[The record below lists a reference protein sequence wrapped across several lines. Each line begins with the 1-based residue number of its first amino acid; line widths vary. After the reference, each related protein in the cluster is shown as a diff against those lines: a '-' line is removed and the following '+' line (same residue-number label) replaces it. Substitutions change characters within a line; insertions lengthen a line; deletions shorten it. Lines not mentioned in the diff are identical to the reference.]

1 MFRNIRRSEA
11 TELFSFRSSNH
22 TSTYIQDNI
31 FTIMQQPHQIYLT
44 RFQQQSLYMGAR
56 DERDIAARRTG
67 KTDGLVAPYVWMTS
81 NSMPGMLGAWVAV
94 SRQQGFSKTIPG
106 TMAAME
112 RMFGFQIG
120 IHMGWGRPP
129 KHVRPSIFKPKSY
142 ENIIWFANGAQWAL
156 ISLSQTASAN
166 SYTFSACV
174 GDECRFF
181 PKKKVDEELMPAL
194 SGQTHPL
201 GDINFSDYN
210 PLYRS
215 TRFVSDASLT
225 AKGSWLEREDEKLD
239 LEIETGR
246 FKGKTYRWV
255 QNELEEYADKI
266 IRYNDLL
273 YNAKKT
279 GHSLRVVSVEEKTM
293 IRAVAL
299 KMLKHEGMFRIL
311 PNHGNRI
318 TKNMVDMAVYYKLV
332 TAEDAELIYDYEYLI
347 TPDEDF
353 EMQMFL
359 RSKKFQDDY
368 LRELRR
374 SAFVV
379 RRASTLENVD
389 VLGEEYIRQ
398 MKRDLPPYT
407 FMVSILNV
415 KIKKSNDGFYSNLD
429 IDHVHGYIPDEIDPL
444 SQANFRTEK
453 ATGIIGGKKI
463 TSESYQP
470 DFKELSERNDCRMDA
485 DCVNDLPLYLAF
497 DYNANI
503 NTLVVGQ
510 VYQRDGVEA
519 VNVIKS
525 FYVKNERKLRELV
538 DDFSHYYAPKR
549 AVNRDVVYYYDATAK
564 QGASYALTD
573 ERFYQAVIKE
583 LERNGW
589 NVTAIDMGVP
599 EKHEVK
605 HRIINNA
612 LAGIE
617 YPAIRINQTQNPDLI
632 IALQLCEVSIG
643 YQGFRKD
650 KSQEKKA
657 ETEDNLPLQQRTDFT
672 DAFDSLYLGCK
683 FWRGNIGW
691 FVLPDGRNV

>member
-1 MFRNIRRSEA
+1 
-11 TELFSFRSSNH
+11 
-22 TSTYIQDNI
+22 
-31 FTIMQQPHQIYLT
+31 MQQPHQIYLT

-255 QNELEEYADKI
+255 QNELEEYADKV

-279 GHSLRVVSVEEKTM
+279 GHSLRVVSVDEKTI

-318 TKNMVDMAVYYKLV
+318 TKNMVDMAVNYKLV

-470 DFKELSERNDCRMDA
+470 DLKELSERNDCRMDS
-485 DCVNDLPLYLAF
+485 DCINDLPLYLAF

-510 VYQRDGVEA
+510 VYQRDGVET

-549 AVNRDVVYYYDATAK
+549 AINRDVVYFYDATAK

-605 HRIINNA
+605 HRIINNS

>member
-1 MFRNIRRSEA
+1 
-11 TELFSFRSSNH
+11 
-22 TSTYIQDNI
+22 
-31 FTIMQQPHQIYLT
+31 MQQPHQIYLT

-239 LEIETGR
+239 LEIETGK

-255 QNELEEYADKI
+255 QGELEDYADKV

-279 GHSLRVVSVEEKTM
+279 GHTPHVVPAEVKTM

-311 PNHGNRI
+311 PNHGKKI
-318 TKNMVDMAVYYKLV
+318 TKNMVDMAVNYKLV
-332 TAEDAELIYDYEYLI
+332 TAEDAELIHDYEYLL
-347 TPDEDF
+347 TPEEDF

-429 IDHVHGYIPDEIDPL
+429 IDHVHGYINDSGIDPL
-444 SQANFRTEK
+444 TMANWSTQK
-453 ATGIIGGKKI
+453 ATGIIDGKKI

-470 DFKELSERNDCRMDA
+470 DLKELSERNDCRMDA

-538 DDFSHYYAPKR
+538 DDFSRYYAPKR
-549 AVNRDVVYYYDATAK
+549 AVNRDVVYFYDATAK

-605 HRIINNA
+605 HRIINNG

-617 YPAIRINQTQNPDLI
+617 YPAIRINQLNNPDLI
-632 IALQLCEVSIG
+632 IAMQLCEVSIG

-650 KSQEKKA
+650 KSQEKKP
-657 ETEDNLPLQQRTDFT
+657 ETEENLPLQQRTDFT

>member
-1 MFRNIRRSEA
+1 
-11 TELFSFRSSNH
+11 
-22 TSTYIQDNI
+22 
-31 FTIMQQPHQIYLT
+31 MQQPHQIYLT

-239 LEIETGR
+239 LEIETGK

-255 QNELEEYADKI
+255 QGELEDYADKV

-279 GHSLRVVSVEEKTM
+279 RHTPHVVPTEVKTM

-311 PNHGNRI
+311 PNHGKKI
-318 TKNMVDMAVYYKLV
+318 TKNMVDMAVNYKLV
-332 TAEDAELIYDYEYLI
+332 TAEDAELIYDYEYLL
-347 TPDEDF
+347 TPEEDF

-359 RSKKFQDDY
+359 RSKKFQDEY

-485 DCVNDLPLYLAF
+485 DCMNDLPLYLAF

-549 AVNRDVVYYYDATAK
+549 AVKRDVVYFYDATAK

-583 LERNGW
+583 LKRNGW
-589 NVTAIDMGVP
+589 DVTAIDMGVP

-605 HRIINNA
+605 HRIINNG

-617 YPAIRINQTQNPDLI
+617 YPAIRINQPNNPDLI
-632 IALQLCEVSIG
+632 IAMQLCEVSIG

-650 KSQEKKA
+650 KSQEKKP
-657 ETEDNLPLQQRTDFT
+657 ETEENLPLQQRTDFT

-683 FWRGNIGW
+683 FWRSNICW
-691 FVLPDGRNV
+691 FVLPNGRNV

>member
-1 MFRNIRRSEA
+1 
-11 TELFSFRSSNH
+11 
-22 TSTYIQDNI
+22 
-31 FTIMQQPHQIYLT
+31 
-44 RFQQQSLYMGAR
+44 MGAR

-255 QNELEEYADKI
+255 QNELEEYADKV

-279 GHSLRVVSVEEKTM
+279 GHSLRVVSVEEKTI

-318 TKNMVDMAVYYKLV
+318 TKNMVDMAVNYKLV
-332 TAEDAELIYDYEYLI
+332 TAEDAKLIYDYEYLI

-470 DFKELSERNDCRMDA
+470 DLKELSERNDCRMDS

-510 VYQRDGVEA
+510 VYQRDGLEA

-549 AVNRDVVYYYDATAK
+549 AVNRDVVYFYDATAK

-599 EKHEVK
+599 EQHEVK
-605 HRIINNA
+605 HRIINNG

-617 YPAIRINQTQNPDLI
+617 YPAIRINQPNNPDLI
-632 IALQLCEVSIG
+632 IAMQLCEVSIG

-650 KSQEKKA
+650 KSQEKKP

>member
-11 TELFSFRSSNH
+11 IELFNYRSSNH
-22 TSTYIQDNI
+22 TSTYIQDNN

-255 QNELEEYADKI
+255 QNELEEYADKV

-279 GHSLRVVSVEEKTM
+279 GHSLRVVSVEEKTI

-318 TKNMVDMAVYYKLV
+318 TKNMVDMAVNYKLV

-470 DFKELSERNDCRMDA
+470 DLKELSERNDCRMDS

-549 AVNRDVVYYYDATAK
+549 AVNRDVVYFYDSTAK

-617 YPAIRINQTQNPDLI
+617 YPAIRINQPNNPDLI

-650 KSQEKKA
+650 KSQEKKP

>member
-1 MFRNIRRSEA
+1 
-11 TELFSFRSSNH
+11 
-22 TSTYIQDNI
+22 
-31 FTIMQQPHQIYLT
+31 MQQPHQIYLT

-142 ENIIWFANGAQWAL
+142 ENIIWFANGSQWAL

-255 QNELEEYADKI
+255 QNELEEYADKV

-279 GHSLRVVSVEEKTM
+279 GHSLRVVSVEEKTI

-311 PNHGNRI
+311 PNHGKKI
-318 TKNMVDMAVYYKLV
+318 TKNMVDMAVNYKLV

-407 FMVSILNV
+407 FMCSILNV
-415 KIKKSNDGFYSNLD
+415 IIKKSNDGFYSNLD

-463 TSESYQP
+463 TAESYQP
-470 DFKELSERNDCRMDA
+470 DLKELSERNDCRMDS
-485 DCVNDLPLYLAF
+485 DCINDLPLYLAF

-510 VYQRDGVEA
+510 VYQRDGAEA

-549 AVNRDVVYYYDATAK
+549 AVNRDVVYFYDSTAK

-599 EKHEVK
+599 EQHEVK

-617 YPAIRINQTQNPDLI
+617 YPAIRINQPNNPDLI

-650 KSQEKKA
+650 KSQEKKP

>member
-1 MFRNIRRSEA
+1 
-11 TELFSFRSSNH
+11 
-22 TSTYIQDNI
+22 
-31 FTIMQQPHQIYLT
+31 MQQPHQIYLT
-44 RFQQQSLYMGAR
+44 RFQQQSLYMSAR

-142 ENIIWFANGAQWAL
+142 ENIIWFANGSQWAL

-239 LEIETGR
+239 LEIETGK

-255 QNELEEYADKI
+255 QGELEDYADKV

-279 GHSLRVVSVEEKTM
+279 GHTPHVVPAEVKTM

-311 PNHGNRI
+311 PNHGKKI
-318 TKNMVDMAVYYKLV
+318 TKNMVDMAVNYKLV
-332 TAEDAELIYDYEYLI
+332 TTEDAELIYDYEYLL
-347 TPDEDF
+347 TPEEDF

-429 IDHVHGYIPDEIDPL
+429 IDHVHGYINDSGIDPL
-444 SQANFRTEK
+444 TMANWSTQK
-453 ATGIIGGKKI
+453 ATGIIDGKKI

-470 DFKELSERNDCRMDA
+470 DLKELSERNDCRMDA

-538 DDFSHYYAPKR
+538 DDFSRYYAPKR
-549 AVNRDVVYYYDATAK
+549 AVNRDVVYFYDATAK

-617 YPAIRINQTQNPDLI
+617 YPAIRINQLNNPDLI
-632 IALQLCEVSIG
+632 IAMQLCEVSIG

-650 KSQEKKA
+650 KSQEKKP
-657 ETEDNLPLQQRTDFT
+657 ETEENLPLQQRTDFT

-691 FVLPDGRNV
+691 FVLPDGKNV

>member
-1 MFRNIRRSEA
+1 
-11 TELFSFRSSNH
+11 
-22 TSTYIQDNI
+22 
-31 FTIMQQPHQIYLT
+31 MQQPHQIYLT

-239 LEIETGR
+239 LEIETGK

-255 QNELEEYADKI
+255 QGELEDYADKV

-279 GHSLRVVSVEEKTM
+279 GHTPHVVPAEVKTM

-311 PNHGNRI
+311 PNHGKKI
-318 TKNMVDMAVYYKLV
+318 TKNMVDMAVNYKLV
-332 TAEDAELIYDYEYLI
+332 TADDAELIYDYEYLL
-347 TPDEDF
+347 TPEEDF

-359 RSKKFQDDY
+359 RSKKFQDGY

-429 IDHVHGYIPDEIDPL
+429 IDHVHGYINDSGIDPL
-444 SQANFRTEK
+444 TMANWSTQK

-470 DFKELSERNDCRMDA
+470 DLKELSERNDCRMDA

-538 DDFSHYYAPKR
+538 DDFSRYYAPKR
-549 AVNRDVVYYYDATAK
+549 AVNRDVVYFYDSTAK

-599 EKHEVK
+599 ENHEVK
-605 HRIINNA
+605 HRIINNG

-617 YPAIRINQTQNPDLI
+617 YPAIRINQLNNPDLI

-650 KSQEKKA
+650 KSQEKKP
-657 ETEDNLPLQQRTDFT
+657 ETEENLPLQQRTDFT

>member
-1 MFRNIRRSEA
+1 
-11 TELFSFRSSNH
+11 
-22 TSTYIQDNI
+22 
-31 FTIMQQPHQIYLT
+31 MQQPHQIYLT

-255 QNELEEYADKI
+255 QNELEEYADKV

-279 GHSLRVVSVEEKTM
+279 GHSLRVVSVEEKTI

-311 PNHGNRI
+311 PNHGKRI
-318 TKNMVDMAVYYKLV
+318 TKNMVDMAVNYKLV

-470 DFKELSERNDCRMDA
+470 DLKELSARNDCRMDS
-485 DCVNDLPLYLAF
+485 DCINDLPLYLAF

-525 FYVKNERKLRELV
+525 FYVKNERKLRDLV

-549 AVNRDVVYYYDATAK
+549 AVNRDVVYYYDSTAK

-605 HRIINNA
+605 HRIINNG

-617 YPAIRINQTQNPDLI
+617 YPAIRINQPNNPDLI

-650 KSQEKKA
+650 KSQEKKP
-657 ETEDNLPLQQRTDFT
+657 ETEENLPLQQRTDFT

>member
-1 MFRNIRRSEA
+1 
-11 TELFSFRSSNH
+11 
-22 TSTYIQDNI
+22 
-31 FTIMQQPHQIYLT
+31 MQQPHQIYLT

-255 QNELEEYADKI
+255 QNELEEYADKV

-279 GHSLRVVSVEEKTM
+279 GHSLRVVSVEEKTI

-318 TKNMVDMAVYYKLV
+318 TKNMVDMAVNYKLV
-332 TAEDAELIYDYEYLI
+332 TAEDAKLIYDYEYLI

-470 DFKELSERNDCRMDA
+470 DLKELSERNDCRMDS

-510 VYQRDGVEA
+510 VYQRDGLEA

-549 AVNRDVVYYYDATAK
+549 AVNRDVVYFYDATAK

-599 EKHEVK
+599 ERHEVK
-605 HRIINNA
+605 HRIINNG

-617 YPAIRINQTQNPDLI
+617 YPAIRINQPNNPDLI
-632 IALQLCEVSIG
+632 IAMQLCEVSIG

-650 KSQEKKA
+650 KSQEKKP

>member
-1 MFRNIRRSEA
+1 M
-11 TELFSFRSSNH
+11 H
-22 TSTYIQDNI
+22 
-31 FTIMQQPHQIYLT
+31 QPHQIYLT

-239 LEIETGR
+239 LEIETGK

-255 QNELEEYADKI
+255 QGELEDYADKV

-279 GHSLRVVSVEEKTM
+279 GHTPHVVPAEVKAM

-311 PNHGNRI
+311 PNHGKKI
-318 TKNMVDMAVYYKLV
+318 TKNMVDMAVNYKLV
-332 TAEDAELIYDYEYLI
+332 TAEDAELIYDYEYLL
-347 TPDEDF
+347 TPEEDF

-429 IDHVHGYIPDEIDPL
+429 IDHVHGYINDSGIDPL
-444 SQANFRTEK
+444 TMANWSTQK
-453 ATGIIGGKKI
+453 ATGIIDGKKI

-470 DFKELSERNDCRMDA
+470 DLKELSERNDCRMDA

-538 DDFSHYYAPKR
+538 DDFSRYYAPKR
-549 AVNRDVVYYYDATAK
+549 AVNRDVVYFYDATAK

-605 HRIINNA
+605 HRIINNG

-617 YPAIRINQTQNPDLI
+617 YPAIRINQLNNPDLI
-632 IALQLCEVSIG
+632 IAMQLCEVSIG

-650 KSQEKKA
+650 KSQEKKP
-657 ETEDNLPLQQRTDFT
+657 ETEENLPLQQRTDFT

>member
-1 MFRNIRRSEA
+1 
-11 TELFSFRSSNH
+11 
-22 TSTYIQDNI
+22 
-31 FTIMQQPHQIYLT
+31 MQQPHQIYLT

-67 KTDGLVAPYVWMTS
+67 KSDGLVAPYVWMTS

-239 LEIETGR
+239 LEIETGK

-255 QNELEEYADKI
+255 QGELEDYADKV

-279 GHSLRVVSVEEKTM
+279 GHTPHVVPAEVKTM

-311 PNHGNRI
+311 PNHGKKI
-318 TKNMVDMAVYYKLV
+318 TKNMVDMAVNYKLV
-332 TAEDAELIYDYEYLI
+332 TAEDAELIYDYEYLL
-347 TPDEDF
+347 TPEEDF

-359 RSKKFQDDY
+359 RSKKFQDEY

-429 IDHVHGYIPDEIDPL
+429 IDHVHGYINDSGIDPL
-444 SQANFRTEK
+444 TMANWSTQK
-453 ATGIIGGKKI
+453 ATGIIDGKKI

-470 DFKELSERNDCRMDA
+470 DLKELSERNDCRMDA

-538 DDFSHYYAPKR
+538 DDFSRYYAPKR
-549 AVNRDVVYYYDATAK
+549 AVNRDVVYFYDATAK

-589 NVTAIDMGVP
+589 NVTGIDMGVP

-605 HRIINNA
+605 HRIINNG

-617 YPAIRINQTQNPDLI
+617 YPAIRINQLNNPDLI
-632 IALQLCEVSIG
+632 IAMQLCEVSIG

-650 KSQEKKA
+650 KSQEKKP
-657 ETEDNLPLQQRTDFT
+657 ETEENLPLQQRTDFT

-691 FVLPDGRNV
+691 FVLPNGRNV

>member
-1 MFRNIRRSEA
+1 
-11 TELFSFRSSNH
+11 
-22 TSTYIQDNI
+22 
-31 FTIMQQPHQIYLT
+31 
-44 RFQQQSLYMGAR
+44 MGAR

-129 KHVRPSIFKPKSY
+129 KHVRPSIFKPKNY
-142 ENIIWFANGAQWAL
+142 DNIIWFANGAQWAL

-201 GDINFSDYN
+201 GDINFTDHN

-225 AKGSWLEREDEKLD
+225 AKGSWLEREEEKLD
-239 LEIETGR
+239 LEIETGM

-255 QNELEEYADKI
+255 QGELEEYADKV

-279 GHSLRVVSVEEKTM
+279 GHTPHVVPAEVKTM

-311 PNHGNRI
+311 PNHGQKV
-318 TKNMVDMAVYYKLV
+318 TKNMVDMAVNYKLV
-332 TAEDAELIYDYEYLI
+332 TAEDAELIYDYEYLL
-347 TPDEDF
+347 TPEEDF

-359 RSKKFQDDY
+359 RSKKFQEGY

-444 SQANFRTEK
+444 SQATFRTEK

-470 DFKELSERNDCRMDA
+470 DLKELSERNDCRMDS

-510 VYQRDGVEA
+510 VYQRDGVET

-549 AVNRDVVYYYDATAK
+549 AVNRDVVYFYDATAK

-605 HRIINNA
+605 HRIINNG

-617 YPAIRINQTQNPDLI
+617 YPAIRINQPNNPDLI
-632 IALQLCEVSIG
+632 IAMQLCEVSIG

-650 KSQEKKA
+650 KSQEKKP

>member
-1 MFRNIRRSEA
+1 
-11 TELFSFRSSNH
+11 
-22 TSTYIQDNI
+22 
-31 FTIMQQPHQIYLT
+31 MQQPHQIYLT

-255 QNELEEYADKI
+255 QNELEEYADKV

-279 GHSLRVVSVEEKTM
+279 GHSLRVVSVEEKTI

-318 TKNMVDMAVYYKLV
+318 TKNMVDMAVNYKLV

-470 DFKELSERNDCRMDA
+470 DLKELSERNDCRMDS
-485 DCVNDLPLYLAF
+485 DCINDLPLYLAF

-510 VYQRDGVEA
+510 VYQRDGLEA

-605 HRIINNA
+605 HRIINNG

-617 YPAIRINQTQNPDLI
+617 YPAIRINQPNNPDLI

-650 KSQEKKA
+650 KSQEKKP

>member
-1 MFRNIRRSEA
+1 
-11 TELFSFRSSNH
+11 
-22 TSTYIQDNI
+22 
-31 FTIMQQPHQIYLT
+31 MQQPHQIYLT

-255 QNELEEYADKI
+255 QNELEEYADKV

-279 GHSLRVVSVEEKTM
+279 GHSLRVVSVEEKTI

-299 KMLKHEGMFRIL
+299 KMLMHEGMFRIL
-311 PNHGNRI
+311 PNHGKKI
-318 TKNMVDMAVYYKLV
+318 TKNMVDMAVNYKLV

-470 DFKELSERNDCRMDA
+470 DLKELSERNDCRMDS

-510 VYQRDGVEA
+510 VYQRDGLEA

-549 AVNRDVVYYYDATAK
+549 AVNRDVVYFYDSTAK

-599 EKHEVK
+599 EQHEVK

-617 YPAIRINQTQNPDLI
+617 YPAIRINQPNNPDLI

-650 KSQEKKA
+650 KSQEKKP

>member
-1 MFRNIRRSEA
+1 
-11 TELFSFRSSNH
+11 
-22 TSTYIQDNI
+22 
-31 FTIMQQPHQIYLT
+31 MQQPHQIYLT
-44 RFQQQSLYMGAR
+44 RFQQQSLYMSAR

-239 LEIETGR
+239 LEIETGK

-255 QNELEEYADKI
+255 QGELEDYADKV

-279 GHSLRVVSVEEKTM
+279 GHTPHVVPAEVKTM

-311 PNHGNRI
+311 PNHGKKI
-318 TKNMVDMAVYYKLV
+318 TKNMVDMAVNYKLV
-332 TAEDAELIYDYEYLI
+332 TAEDAELIYDYEYLL
-347 TPDEDF
+347 TPEEDF

-485 DCVNDLPLYLAF
+485 DCMNDLPLYLAF

-549 AVNRDVVYYYDATAK
+549 AVKRDVVYFYDATAK

-583 LERNGW
+583 LKRNGW
-589 NVTAIDMGVP
+589 DVTAIDMGVP

-605 HRIINNA
+605 HRIINNG

-617 YPAIRINQTQNPDLI
+617 YPSIRINQPNNPDLI
-632 IALQLCEVSIG
+632 IAMQLCEVSIG

-650 KSQEKKA
+650 KSQEKKP
-657 ETEDNLPLQQRTDFT
+657 ETEENLPLQQRTDFT

-683 FWRGNIGW
+683 FWRSNICW
-691 FVLPDGRNV
+691 FVLPNGRNV

>member
-1 MFRNIRRSEA
+1 
-11 TELFSFRSSNH
+11 
-22 TSTYIQDNI
+22 
-31 FTIMQQPHQIYLT
+31 MQQPHQIYLT

-225 AKGSWLEREDEKLD
+225 AKGSWLEREDEKLN
-239 LEIETGR
+239 LKIETGM

-255 QNELEEYADKI
+255 QSELEDYADKV

-273 YNAKKT
+273 YNARKT
-279 GHSLRVVSVEEKTM
+279 GHTPHVVPAEVKTM

-311 PNHGNRI
+311 PNHGKKI
-318 TKNMVDMAVYYKLV
+318 TKNMVDMAVNYKLV

-347 TPDEDF
+347 TPEEDF

-359 RSKKFQDDY
+359 RSKKFQDGY

-485 DCVNDLPLYLAF
+485 DCMNDLPLYLAF

-549 AVNRDVVYYYDATAK
+549 AVKRDVVYFYDATAK

-583 LERNGW
+583 LKRNGW
-589 NVTAIDMGVP
+589 DVTAIDMGVP

-605 HRIINNA
+605 HRIINNG

-617 YPAIRINQTQNPDLI
+617 YPAIRINQPNNPDLI
-632 IALQLCEVSIG
+632 IAMQLCEVSIG

-650 KSQEKKA
+650 KSQEKKP
-657 ETEDNLPLQQRTDFT
+657 ETEENLPLQQRTDFT

-683 FWRGNIGW
+683 FWRSNICW
-691 FVLPDGRNV
+691 FVLPNGRNV

>member
-1 MFRNIRRSEA
+1 
-11 TELFSFRSSNH
+11 
-22 TSTYIQDNI
+22 
-31 FTIMQQPHQIYLT
+31 MQQPHQIYLT

-255 QNELEEYADKI
+255 QNELEEYADKV

-279 GHSLRVVSVEEKTM
+279 GHSLRVVSVEEKTI

-311 PNHGNRI
+311 PNHGKKI
-318 TKNMVDMAVYYKLV
+318 TKNMVDMAVNYKLV

-359 RSKKFQDDY
+359 RSKKFQEDY

-453 ATGIIGGKKI
+453 TTGIIGGKKI
-463 TSESYQP
+463 TAESYQP
-470 DFKELSERNDCRMDA
+470 DLKELSERNDCRMDA

-510 VYQRDGVEA
+510 VYQRDGLEA

-549 AVNRDVVYYYDATAK
+549 AVNRDVVYFYDSTAK

-599 EKHEVK
+599 EQHEVK

-617 YPAIRINQTQNPDLI
+617 YPAIRINQPNNPDLI

-650 KSQEKKA
+650 KSQEKKP

>member
-1 MFRNIRRSEA
+1 
-11 TELFSFRSSNH
+11 
-22 TSTYIQDNI
+22 
-31 FTIMQQPHQIYLT
+31 MQQPHQIYLT

-142 ENIIWFANGAQWAL
+142 ENIIWFANGSQWAL

-201 GDINFSDYN
+201 GDINFPDYN
-210 PLYRS
+210 PLSRS
-215 TRFVSDASLT
+215 ARFVSDASLT

-239 LEIETGR
+239 LEIETGK

-255 QNELEEYADKI
+255 QGELEDYADKV

-279 GHSLRVVSVEEKTM
+279 GHTPHVVPAEVKTM

-311 PNHGNRI
+311 PNHGKKI
-318 TKNMVDMAVYYKLV
+318 TKNMVDMAVNYKLV

-347 TPDEDF
+347 TPEEDF

-429 IDHVHGYIPDEIDPL
+429 IDHVHGYINDSGIDPL
-444 SQANFRTEK
+444 TMANWSTQK
-453 ATGIIGGKKI
+453 ATGIIDGKKI

-470 DFKELSERNDCRMDA
+470 DLKELSERNDCRMDA

-538 DDFSHYYAPKR
+538 DDFSRYYAPKR
-549 AVNRDVVYYYDATAK
+549 AVNRDVVYFYDATAK

-617 YPAIRINQTQNPDLI
+617 YPAIRINQLNNPDLI
-632 IALQLCEVSIG
+632 IAMQLCEVSIG

-650 KSQEKKA
+650 KSQEKKP
-657 ETEDNLPLQQRTDFT
+657 ETEENLPLQQRTDFT

-691 FVLPDGRNV
+691 FVLPDGKNV

>member
-1 MFRNIRRSEA
+1 
-11 TELFSFRSSNH
+11 
-22 TSTYIQDNI
+22 
-31 FTIMQQPHQIYLT
+31 MQQPHQIYLT

-255 QNELEEYADKI
+255 QNELEEYADKV

-279 GHSLRVVSVEEKTM
+279 GHSLRVVSVEEKTI

-318 TKNMVDMAVYYKLV
+318 TKNMVDMAVNYKLV

-470 DFKELSERNDCRMDA
+470 DLKELSERNDCRMDS
-485 DCVNDLPLYLAF
+485 DCINDLPLYLAF

-549 AVNRDVVYYYDATAK
+549 AVNRDVVYYYDSTAK

-599 EKHEVK
+599 EQHEVK
-605 HRIINNA
+605 HRIINNG

-617 YPAIRINQTQNPDLI
+617 YPAIRINQPNNPDLI

-650 KSQEKKA
+650 KSQEKKP

>member
-1 MFRNIRRSEA
+1 
-11 TELFSFRSSNH
+11 
-22 TSTYIQDNI
+22 
-31 FTIMQQPHQIYLT
+31 MQQTHQIYLT

-239 LEIETGR
+239 LEIETGK

-255 QNELEEYADKI
+255 QGELEDYAEKV

-279 GHSLRVVSVEEKTM
+279 GHTPHVVPAEVKTM

-311 PNHGNRI
+311 PNHGKKI
-318 TKNMVDMAVYYKLV
+318 TKNMVDMAVNYKLV
-332 TAEDAELIYDYEYLI
+332 TAEDAELIYDYEYLL
-347 TPDEDF
+347 TPEEDF

-359 RSKKFQDDY
+359 RSKKFQDEY

-429 IDHVHGYIPDEIDPL
+429 IDHVHGYINDSGIDPL
-444 SQANFRTEK
+444 TMANWSTQK

-470 DFKELSERNDCRMDA
+470 DLKELSERNDCRMDA

-538 DDFSHYYAPKR
+538 DDFSRYYAPKR
-549 AVNRDVVYYYDATAK
+549 AVNRDVVYYYDSTAK

-583 LERNGW
+583 LKRNGW

-599 EKHEVK
+599 EEHEVK
-605 HRIINNA
+605 HRIINNG

-617 YPAIRINQTQNPDLI
+617 YPAIRINQLNNPDLI

-650 KSQEKKA
+650 KSQEKKP
-657 ETEDNLPLQQRTDFT
+657 ETEENLPLQQRTDFT
-672 DAFDSLYLGCK
+672 DAFDTLYLGCK

>member
-1 MFRNIRRSEA
+1 
-11 TELFSFRSSNH
+11 
-22 TSTYIQDNI
+22 
-31 FTIMQQPHQIYLT
+31 
-44 RFQQQSLYMGAR
+44 MGAR

-255 QNELEEYADKI
+255 QNELEEYADKV

-279 GHSLRVVSVEEKTM
+279 GHSLRVVSVEEKTI

-318 TKNMVDMAVYYKLV
+318 TKNMVDMAVNYKLV
-332 TAEDAELIYDYEYLI
+332 TAEDAKLIYDYEYLI

-470 DFKELSERNDCRMDA
+470 DLKELSERNDCRMDS

-510 VYQRDGVEA
+510 VYQRDGLEA

-549 AVNRDVVYYYDATAK
+549 AVNRDVVYFYDATAK

-605 HRIINNA
+605 HRIINNG

-617 YPAIRINQTQNPDLI
+617 YPAIRINQPNNPDLI

>member
-1 MFRNIRRSEA
+1 
-11 TELFSFRSSNH
+11 
-22 TSTYIQDNI
+22 
-31 FTIMQQPHQIYLT
+31 MQQPHQIYLT

-255 QNELEEYADKI
+255 QNELEEYADKV

-279 GHSLRVVSVEEKTM
+279 GHSLRVVSVEEKTI

-318 TKNMVDMAVYYKLV
+318 TKNMVDMAVNYKLV

-463 TSESYQP
+463 TAESYQP
-470 DFKELSERNDCRMDA
+470 DLKELSERNDCRMDS
-485 DCVNDLPLYLAF
+485 DCINDLPLYLAF

-510 VYQRDGVEA
+510 VYQRDGVET

-525 FYVKNERKLRELV
+525 FYVKNERKLRDLV

-605 HRIINNA
+605 HRIINNG

-617 YPAIRINQTQNPDLI
+617 YPAIRINQPNNPDLI

-650 KSQEKKA
+650 KSQEKKP
-657 ETEDNLPLQQRTDFT
+657 ETEENLPLQQRTDFT

>member
-1 MFRNIRRSEA
+1 
-11 TELFSFRSSNH
+11 
-22 TSTYIQDNI
+22 
-31 FTIMQQPHQIYLT
+31 MQQPHQIYLT
-44 RFQQQSLYMGAR
+44 RFQQQSLYMSAR

-239 LEIETGR
+239 LEIETGK

-255 QNELEEYADKI
+255 QGELEDYADKV

-279 GHSLRVVSVEEKTM
+279 GHMPHVVPAEVKTM

-311 PNHGNRI
+311 PNHGKKI
-318 TKNMVDMAVYYKLV
+318 TKNMVDMAVNYKLV
-332 TAEDAELIYDYEYLI
+332 TAEDAELIYDYEYLL
-347 TPDEDF
+347 TPEEDF

-359 RSKKFQDDY
+359 RSKKFLDGY

-415 KIKKSNDGFYSNLD
+415 KIKKSYDGFYSNLD
-429 IDHVHGYIPDEIDPL
+429 IDHVHGYINDSGIDPL
-444 SQANFRTEK
+444 TMANWSTQK
-453 ATGIIGGKKI
+453 ATGIIDGKKI

-470 DFKELSERNDCRMDA
+470 DLKELSERNDCRMDA

-538 DDFSHYYAPKR
+538 DDFSRYYAPKR
-549 AVNRDVVYYYDATAK
+549 AVNRDVVYFYDATAK

-583 LERNGW
+583 LKRNGW
-589 NVTAIDMGVP
+589 NVTGIDMGVP

-605 HRIINNA
+605 HRIINNG

-617 YPAIRINQTQNPDLI
+617 YPAIRINQLNNPDLI
-632 IALQLCEVSIG
+632 IAMQLCEVSIG
-643 YQGFRKD
+643 YQGFRKN
-650 KSQEKKA
+650 KSQEKKP
-657 ETEDNLPLQQRTDFT
+657 ETEENLPLQQRTDFT

>member
-1 MFRNIRRSEA
+1 
-11 TELFSFRSSNH
+11 
-22 TSTYIQDNI
+22 
-31 FTIMQQPHQIYLT
+31 MQQPHQIYLT

-239 LEIETGR
+239 LEIETGK

-255 QNELEEYADKI
+255 QSELEDYADKV

-273 YNAKKT
+273 YNARKT
-279 GHSLRVVSVEEKTM
+279 GHTPHVVPAEVKAM

-311 PNHGNRI
+311 PNHGKKI
-318 TKNMVDMAVYYKLV
+318 TKNMVDMAVNYKLV

-347 TPDEDF
+347 TPEEDF

-359 RSKKFQDDY
+359 RSKKFQDGY

-485 DCVNDLPLYLAF
+485 DCMNDLPLYLAF

-549 AVNRDVVYYYDATAK
+549 AVKRDVVYFYDATAK

-583 LERNGW
+583 LKRNGW
-589 NVTAIDMGVP
+589 DVTAIDMGVP

-605 HRIINNA
+605 HRIINNG

-617 YPAIRINQTQNPDLI
+617 YPAIRINQPNNPDLI
-632 IALQLCEVSIG
+632 IAMQLCEVSIG

-650 KSQEKKA
+650 KSQEKKP
-657 ETEDNLPLQQRTDFT
+657 ETEENLPLQQRTDFT

>member
-1 MFRNIRRSEA
+1 
-11 TELFSFRSSNH
+11 
-22 TSTYIQDNI
+22 
-31 FTIMQQPHQIYLT
+31 MQQPHQIYLT

-239 LEIETGR
+239 LEIETGK

-255 QNELEEYADKI
+255 QGELEDYADKV

-279 GHSLRVVSVEEKTM
+279 GHTPHVVPAEVKTM

-311 PNHGNRI
+311 PNHGKKI
-318 TKNMVDMAVYYKLV
+318 TKNMVDMAVNYKLV
-332 TAEDAELIYDYEYLI
+332 TAEDAELIYDYEYLL
-347 TPDEDF
+347 TPEEDF

-359 RSKKFQDDY
+359 RSKKFQDEY

-429 IDHVHGYIPDEIDPL
+429 IDHVHGYINDSGIDPL
-444 SQANFRTEK
+444 TMANWSTQK
-453 ATGIIGGKKI
+453 ATGIIDGKKI

-470 DFKELSERNDCRMDA
+470 NLKELSERNDCRMDA

-538 DDFSHYYAPKR
+538 DDFSRYYAPKR
-549 AVNRDVVYYYDATAK
+549 AVNRDVVYFYDATAK

-605 HRIINNA
+605 HRIINNG

-617 YPAIRINQTQNPDLI
+617 YPAIRINQLNNPDLI
-632 IALQLCEVSIG
+632 IAMQLCEVSIG

-650 KSQEKKA
+650 KSQEKKP
-657 ETEDNLPLQQRTDFT
+657 ETEENLPLQQRTDFT

>member
-1 MFRNIRRSEA
+1 
-11 TELFSFRSSNH
+11 
-22 TSTYIQDNI
+22 
-31 FTIMQQPHQIYLT
+31 MQQPHQIYLT

-255 QNELEEYADKI
+255 QNELEEYADKV

-279 GHSLRVVSVEEKTM
+279 GHSLRVVSVEEKTI

-318 TKNMVDMAVYYKLV
+318 TKNMVDMAVNYKLV

-470 DFKELSERNDCRMDA
+470 DLKELSERNDCRMDS

-510 VYQRDGVEA
+510 VYQRDGVET

-549 AVNRDVVYYYDATAK
+549 AVNRDVVYYYDSTAK

-573 ERFYQAVIKE
+573 ERYYQAVIKE

-599 EKHEVK
+599 ERHEVK
-605 HRIINNA
+605 HRIINNG

-617 YPAIRINQTQNPDLI
+617 YPAIRINQPNNPDLI

-650 KSQEKKA
+650 KSQEKKP

>member
-1 MFRNIRRSEA
+1 
-11 TELFSFRSSNH
+11 
-22 TSTYIQDNI
+22 
-31 FTIMQQPHQIYLT
+31 MQQPHQIYLT

-106 TMAAME
+106 TMVAME

-255 QNELEEYADKI
+255 QNELEEYADKV

-279 GHSLRVVSVEEKTM
+279 GHSLRVVSVEEKTI

-311 PNHGNRI
+311 PNHGKKI
-318 TKNMVDMAVYYKLV
+318 TKNMVDMAVNYKLV

-463 TSESYQP
+463 TAESYQP
-470 DFKELSERNDCRMDA
+470 DLKELSERNDCRMDS

-510 VYQRDGVEA
+510 VYQRDGLEA

-549 AVNRDVVYYYDATAK
+549 AVNRDVVYFYDSTAK

-599 EKHEVK
+599 ENHEVK

-617 YPAIRINQTQNPDLI
+617 YPAIRINQPNNPDLI

>member
-1 MFRNIRRSEA
+1 
-11 TELFSFRSSNH
+11 
-22 TSTYIQDNI
+22 
-31 FTIMQQPHQIYLT
+31 MQQPHQIYLT

-239 LEIETGR
+239 LEIETGK

-255 QNELEEYADKI
+255 QGELEDYADKV

-279 GHSLRVVSVEEKTM
+279 GHTPHVVPAEVKTM

-311 PNHGNRI
+311 PNHGKKI
-318 TKNMVDMAVYYKLV
+318 TKNMVDMAVNYKLV
-332 TAEDAELIYDYEYLI
+332 TAEDAELIHDYEYLL
-347 TPDEDF
+347 TPEEDF

-429 IDHVHGYIPDEIDPL
+429 IDHVHGYINDSGIDPL
-444 SQANFRTEK
+444 TMANWSTQK
-453 ATGIIGGKKI
+453 ATGIIDGKKI

-470 DFKELSERNDCRMDA
+470 DLKELSERNDCRMDA

-538 DDFSHYYAPKR
+538 DDFSRYYAPKR
-549 AVNRDVVYYYDATAK
+549 AVNRDVVYFYDATAK

-617 YPAIRINQTQNPDLI
+617 YPAIRINQLNNPDLI
-632 IALQLCEVSIG
+632 IAMQLCEVSIG

-650 KSQEKKA
+650 KSQEKKP
-657 ETEDNLPLQQRTDFT
+657 ETEENLPLQQRTDFT

>member
-1 MFRNIRRSEA
+1 
-11 TELFSFRSSNH
+11 
-22 TSTYIQDNI
+22 
-31 FTIMQQPHQIYLT
+31 MQQPHQIYLT

-255 QNELEEYADKI
+255 QNELEEYADKV

-279 GHSLRVVSVEEKTM
+279 GHSLRVVSVEEKTI

-311 PNHGNRI
+311 PNHGKKI
-318 TKNMVDMAVYYKLV
+318 TKNMVDMAVNYKLV

-463 TSESYQP
+463 TAESYQP
-470 DFKELSERNDCRMDA
+470 DLKELSERNDCRMDS
-485 DCVNDLPLYLAF
+485 DCINDLPLYLAF

-599 EKHEVK
+599 ERHEVK
-605 HRIINNA
+605 HRIINNG

-617 YPAIRINQTQNPDLI
+617 YPAIRINQPNNPDLI

-643 YQGFRKD
+643 YQGFRKY
-650 KSQEKKA
+650 KRQEKKP

>member
-1 MFRNIRRSEA
+1 
-11 TELFSFRSSNH
+11 
-22 TSTYIQDNI
+22 
-31 FTIMQQPHQIYLT
+31 
-44 RFQQQSLYMGAR
+44 MGAR

-255 QNELEEYADKI
+255 QNELEEYADKV

-279 GHSLRVVSVEEKTM
+279 GHSLRVVSVEEKTI

-311 PNHGNRI
+311 PNHGKKI
-318 TKNMVDMAVYYKLV
+318 TKNMVDMAVNYKLV

-429 IDHVHGYIPDEIDPL
+429 IDNVHGYIPDEIDPL

-453 ATGIIGGKKI
+453 TTGIIGGKKI
-463 TSESYQP
+463 TAESYQP
-470 DFKELSERNDCRMDA
+470 DLKELSERNDCRMDA

-510 VYQRDGVEA
+510 VYQRDGLEA

-549 AVNRDVVYYYDATAK
+549 AVNRDVVYFYDSTAK

-599 EKHEVK
+599 EQHEVK

-617 YPAIRINQTQNPDLI
+617 YPAIRINQPNNPDLI

-650 KSQEKKA
+650 KSQEKKP
-657 ETEDNLPLQQRTDFT
+657 EKEDNLPLQQRTDFT

>member
-1 MFRNIRRSEA
+1 
-11 TELFSFRSSNH
+11 
-22 TSTYIQDNI
+22 
-31 FTIMQQPHQIYLT
+31 MQQPHQIYLT
-44 RFQQQSLYMGAR
+44 RFQQESLYMGAR

-255 QNELEEYADKI
+255 QNELEEYADKV

-279 GHSLRVVSVEEKTM
+279 GHSLRVVSVEEKTI

-318 TKNMVDMAVYYKLV
+318 TKNMVDMAVNYKLV

-470 DFKELSERNDCRMDA
+470 DLKELSERNDCRMDS
-485 DCVNDLPLYLAF
+485 DCINDLPLYLAF

-605 HRIINNA
+605 HRIINNG

-617 YPAIRINQTQNPDLI
+617 YPAIRINQPNNPDLI

-650 KSQEKKA
+650 KSQEKKP

>member
-1 MFRNIRRSEA
+1 
-11 TELFSFRSSNH
+11 
-22 TSTYIQDNI
+22 
-31 FTIMQQPHQIYLT
+31 MQQPHQIYLT

-239 LEIETGR
+239 LEIETGK

-255 QNELEEYADKI
+255 QGELEDYADKV

-279 GHSLRVVSVEEKTM
+279 GHTPHVVPAEVKTM

-311 PNHGNRI
+311 PNHGKKI
-318 TKNMVDMAVYYKLV
+318 TKNMVDMAVNYKLV

-347 TPDEDF
+347 TPEEDF

-359 RSKKFQDDY
+359 RSKKFQDEY

-429 IDHVHGYIPDEIDPL
+429 IDHVHGYINDSGIDPL
-444 SQANFRTEK
+444 TMANWSTQK
-453 ATGIIGGKKI
+453 ATGIIDGKKI

-470 DFKELSERNDCRMDA
+470 DLKELSERNDCRMDA

-538 DDFSHYYAPKR
+538 DDFSRYYAPKR
-549 AVNRDVVYYYDATAK
+549 AVNRDVVYYYDSTAK

-605 HRIINNA
+605 HRIINNG

-617 YPAIRINQTQNPDLI
+617 YPAIRINQLNNPDLI

-650 KSQEKKA
+650 KSQEKKP
-657 ETEDNLPLQQRTDFT
+657 ETEENLPLQQRTDFT
-672 DAFDSLYLGCK
+672 DAFDTLYLGCK

>member
-1 MFRNIRRSEA
+1 
-11 TELFSFRSSNH
+11 
-22 TSTYIQDNI
+22 
-31 FTIMQQPHQIYLT
+31 MQQPHQIYLT

-181 PKKKVDEELMPAL
+181 PKKKVDEELIPAL

-239 LEIETGR
+239 WEIETGR

-255 QNELEEYADKI
+255 QNELEEYADKV

-279 GHSLRVVSVEEKTM
+279 GHSLRVVSVEEKTI

-311 PNHGNRI
+311 PNHGKKI
-318 TKNMVDMAVYYKLV
+318 TKNMVDMAVNYKLV

-463 TSESYQP
+463 TAESYQP
-470 DFKELSERNDCRMDA
+470 DLKELSERNDCRMDS
-485 DCVNDLPLYLAF
+485 DCINDLPLYLAF

-589 NVTAIDMGVP
+589 KVTAIDMGVP

-605 HRIINNA
+605 HRIINNG

-617 YPAIRINQTQNPDLI
+617 YPAIRINQPNNPDLI

-650 KSQEKKA
+650 KSQEKKP

>member
-1 MFRNIRRSEA
+1 
-11 TELFSFRSSNH
+11 
-22 TSTYIQDNI
+22 
-31 FTIMQQPHQIYLT
+31 MQQPHQIYLT

-255 QNELEEYADKI
+255 QNELEEYADKAF
-266 IRYNDLL
+266 RYNDLL

-279 GHSLRVVSVEEKTM
+279 GHSLRVVSVEEKTI

-318 TKNMVDMAVYYKLV
+318 TKNMVDMAVNYKLV
-332 TAEDAELIYDYEYLI
+332 TAEDAKLIYDYEYLI

-470 DFKELSERNDCRMDA
+470 DLKELSERNDCRMDS

-510 VYQRDGVEA
+510 VYQRDGLEA

-549 AVNRDVVYYYDATAK
+549 AVNRDVVYFYDATAK

-599 EKHEVK
+599 ERHEVK
-605 HRIINNA
+605 HRIINNG

-617 YPAIRINQTQNPDLI
+617 YPAIRINQPNNPDLI
-632 IALQLCEVSIG
+632 IAMQLCEVSIG

-650 KSQEKKA
+650 KSQEKKP